1 MGAGLQDTPPTPVLP
16 TLDCHGSSDRKGGC
30 KRWGFGLGCSWD
42 WGERL
47 SILGAELAGLEAS
60 VDFWYLHDW
69 VVIDD
74 GKTGLV
80 RAGILG
86 HQRTSSDTWKGRGLW
101 TGGPG
106 LIYLETIVA
115 GYTDLE
121 PEEWTRRAG
130 WVRLLEVFTKSG
142 WSENQGGWS
151 GATATSTSGPGGKI
165 GSLAKECVLDGSVL
179 SLSLQILAG

>member
-1 MGAGLQDTPPTPVLP
+1 MLP
-16 TLDCHGSSDRKGGC
+16 NLDYHGSSDRRGRC
-30 KRWGFGLGCSWD
+30 KRWGFGPGRSWD

-47 SILGAELAGLEAS
+47 SILRAELAGLEVL
-60 VDFWYLHDW
+60 VDLWYLHDW

-80 RAGILG
+80 RGGILG
-86 HQRTSSDTWKGRGLW
+86 HQKTSSDLWKGRGLW
-101 TGGPG
+101 MGGPG

-121 PEEWTRRAG
+121 PEEWTRRVG

-142 WSENQGGWS
+142 WSKNR
-151 GATATSTSGPGGKI
+151 
-165 GSLAKECVLDGSVL
+165 
-179 SLSLQILAG
+179 